1 MAFPTRRSK
10 ELPGLRPKPAL
21 APMRGAQ
28 MVTISGMR
36 PDLVRPRRIVLRS
49 GGEQVQPLQV
59 FRPVRIGLGARPAS
73 TSRPAR
79 STRLWS
85 ASFTG
90 ASSST
95 APTTLS

>member
-36 PDLVRPRRIVLRS
+36 PDLVRPRRIELD
-49 GGEQVQPLQV
+49 EQDVTPPHQ
-59 FRPVRIGLGARPAS
+59 ARPSDEAGAQIS
-73 TSRPAR
+73 SSPDDSHSSQAAVYSSSSAR
-79 STRLWS
+79 SRSNWI
-85 ASFTG
+85 AR
-90 ASSST
+90 
-95 APTTLS
+95 